1 LCINK
6 ICTFSKQNKKAME
19 ITLQQSL
26 QVFYDDN
33 NFGEEGGAKENWV
46 WIKFGFFSLPIPNLE
61 QRKKN
66 VWRHDVNHILL
77 GYDTSWRGESAVSAW
92 EIGSGGWGKFW
103 IAWGLTLWALGVG
116 IIFFPTSTYIA
127 FVRGRHTLS
136 PYLLGIDR
144 GILFQKSVNDLKEQ
158 FKFNDLNLKATRS
171 DLLAYFFWSTVS
183 VIWVLFPLITLV
195 SLYLTLM

>member
-1 LCINK
+1 
-6 ICTFSKQNKKAME
+6 ME
-19 ITLQQSL
+19 LTLKQSL
-26 QVFYDDN
+26 QNFYDDN

-92 EIGSGGWGKFW
+92 EIGSGGWGNFW
-103 IAWGLTLWALGVG
+103 VAWVLTLWALGIGV
-116 IIFFPTSTYIA
+116 IFFPTSTYKA

-136 PYLLGIDR
+136 PFLLNLQRETLFPKTTDVLKKEFKLNKETFTSSLNDKLAFVVWAFVSVSWVLLPFITLI
-144 GILFQKSVNDLKEQ
+144 ILF
-158 FKFNDLNLKATRS
+158 KA
-171 DLLAYFFWSTVS
+171 FV
-183 VIWVLFPLITLV
+183 
-195 SLYLTLM
+195 